1 MNRDSRLPALTGLRW
16 AAALVVF
23 GQHTLE
29 LFYDPDLVAPRPVR
43 AVLWAL
49 LVNGGAM
56 GVSFFFVLSGFVLT
70 WSARRPAQPGAARAF
85 WWRRFSKIY
94 PATLVTT
101 LAALLVVGAAGP
113 VQLATHLTLTQTWFP
128 RATVFGALNPVSW
141 SLSCEAF
148 FYLCFPLLL
157 RALRG
162 LRPGALWAAAA
173 TLAGSVLATGA
184 LLTAAER
191 PLALWLGYMFP
202 PVRMAEFTLG
212 IVLALLVRAGA
223 WRGPGL
229 RWSFV
234 LVGICAAAA
243 LKAPYPLNQH
253 ALTLVPVAFVV
264 AAAARADLDGVPTVW
279 TRPLLHYLG
288 EVSFAFYLV
297 HYLTYLSYER
307 LGLLPHHAGP
317 LVAALT
323 TVSVFSI
330 SLLAAMAVHHLVELP
345 ALRVLRR
352 RPAGPA
358 ESAGSAGLAVDG
370 LPEQVGVAV
379 VPGVLLDEV
388 QVDGPQRHRA
398 PLGVVERVVQLRGG
412 DHEP

>member
-29 LFYDPDLVAPRPVR
+29 LFYDPDLAAPRPVR
-43 AVLWAL
+43 AVLWAM

-70 WSARRPAQPGAARAF
+70 WSARDVVKARTF

-101 LAALLVVGAAGP
+101 LLALLVVGGTGP
-113 VQLATHLTLTQTWFP
+113 LQLAAHLTLTQTWFP
-128 RATVFGALNPVSW
+128 DAAVFGALNPVSW

-148 FYLCFPLLL
+148 FYLCFPLLYRQL
-157 RALRG
+157 RRLSPAG
-162 LRPGALWAAAA
+162 LWTVAVGLAAAVIGA
-173 TLAGSVLATGA
+173 GLA
-184 LLTAAER
+184 LTTVDR
-191 PLALWLGYMFP
+191 PFALWLGYMFP

-212 IVLALLVRAGA
+212 IAVALLIQAGA

-229 RWSFV
+229 RWSFA
-234 LVGICAAAA
+234 LVGLGALCA

-253 ALTLVPVAFVV
+253 ALTLVPVTLVV
-264 AAAARADLDGVPTVW
+264 AAAARADLTGVRTIW
-279 TRPLLHYLG
+279 TRPLLRYLG

-297 HYLTYLSYER
+297 HYLTYLTYGR
-307 LGLLPHHAGP
+307 LGLLPHHATP
-317 LVAALT
+317 LVAALV
-323 TVSVFSI
+323 TVSVLAI
-330 SLLAAMAVHHLVELP
+330 SLLGAMAVYHCVELP

-352 RPAGPA
+352 RSVAAPPADPDATVETPFPA
-358 ESAGSAGLAVDG
+358 AA
-370 LPEQVGVAV
+370 
-379 VPGVLLDEV
+379 
-388 QVDGPQRHRA
+388 RT
-398 PLGVVERVVQLRGG
+398 
-412 DHEP
+412 

>member
-43 AVLWAL
+43 AALWAL

-70 WSARRPAQPGAARAF
+70 WSDTPGSGAAGF
-85 WWRRFSKIY
+85 WWRRFTKIY

-101 LAALLVVGAAGP
+101 LLALLVVGAGP
-113 VQLATHLTLTQTWFP
+113 GQLAAHLTLTQTWFP
-128 RATVFGALNPVSW
+128 QASVFGALNPVSW

-157 RALRG
+157 PALRR
-162 LRPGALWAAAA
+162 LRPGGLWATAG
-173 TLAGSVLATGA
+173 TLACGVLLFGA
-184 LLTAAER
+184 ALTTVPR
-191 PLALWLGYMFP
+191 SQALWLGYMFP
-202 PVRMAEFTLG
+202 PVRIAEFILG
-212 IVLALLVRAGA
+212 IVVALLVRAGA

-234 LVGICAAAA
+234 LVALGAVAA
-243 LKAPYPLNQH
+243 LRAPYPLNQH
-253 ALTLVPVAFVV
+253 ALTLVPVTLVV
-264 AAAARADLDGVPTVW
+264 AAAARADLAGVPTVW
-279 TRPLLHYLG
+279 TRPLLRYLG

-297 HYLTYLSYER
+297 HYLTYLTYER
-307 LGLLPHHAGP
+307 LGLLPHHAHP
-317 LVAALT
+317 LVAALV

-330 SLLAAMAVHHLVELP
+330 SLLGAMAVYHGVELP
-345 ALRVLRR
+345 ELLRLRPRR
-352 RPAGPA
+352 RALPAAPPDPDTTV
-358 ESAGSAGLAVDG
+358 ETP
-370 LPEQVGVAV
+370 LPIPV
-379 VPGVLLDEV
+379 
-388 QVDGPQRHRA
+388 R
-398 PLGVVERVVQLRGG
+398 
-412 DHEP
+412 

>member
-43 AVLWAL
+43 AGLWAL
-49 LVNGGAM
+49 LVNGGAV

-70 WSARRPAQPGAARAF
+70 WSSPASFGKRGF

-101 LAALLVVGAAGP
+101 LVALLVVGGAGP
-113 VQLATHLTLTQTWFP
+113 VQLAAHLTLTQTWFP
-128 RATVFGALNPVSW
+128 HASVFGALNPVSW

-157 RALRG
+157 PALRR
-162 LRPGALWAAAA
+162 LRPGGLWA
-173 TLAGSVLATGA
+173 TAGALVLFVLATGV
-184 LLTAAER
+184 LLTTVGH
-191 PLALWLGYMFP
+191 PFALWFGYMFP
-202 PVRMAEFTLG
+202 PVRIAEFTLG
-212 IVLALLVRAGA
+212 IVVALLIQAGA

-234 LVGICAAAA
+234 LVGLAAAAA

-253 ALTLVPVAFVV
+253 ALTLVPVTLVV
-264 AAAARADLDGVPTVW
+264 AAAARADLTGVRTVW
-279 TRPLLHYLG
+279 TRPLLTYLG

-307 LGLLPHHAGP
+307 LGLLPHHAHP
-317 LVAALT
+317 LVAALV
-323 TVSVFSI
+323 TVSAFSI
-330 SLLAAMAVHHLVELP
+330 SLLGAMVVYHGIELP
-345 ALRVLRR
+345 ALRLLRR
-352 RPAGPA
+352 PRSGGPA
-358 ESAGSAGLAVDG
+358 LEASVPAPARSSA
-370 LPEQVGVAV
+370 
-379 VPGVLLDEV
+379 
-388 QVDGPQRHRA
+388 
-398 PLGVVERVVQLRGG
+398 
-412 DHEP
+412 

>member
-70 WSARRPAQPGAARAF
+70 WSGSAAGPGAF

-101 LAALLVVGAAGP
+101 LAALLVVGGAGP
-113 VQLATHLTLTQTWFP
+113 VPLAAHLTLTQTWFP
-128 RATVFGALNPVSW
+128 SASVFGALNPVSW

-157 RALRG
+157 PALRR
-162 LRPGALWAAAA
+162 LRPAGLWIAAGGLVAF
-173 TLAGSVLATGA
+173 VLVTGA
-184 LLTAAER
+184 LLTTVDR
-191 PLALWLGYMFP
+191 SLALWLGYMFP

-212 IVLALLVRAGA
+212 IVAALLVRAGA
-223 WRGPGL
+223 WRGPTLG
-229 RWSFV
+229 WSFV
-234 LVGICAAAA
+234 LVGLGAAAA
-243 LKAPYPLNQH
+243 LAAPYPLNQH
-253 ALTLVPVAFVV
+253 ALTLVPVTFVV
-264 AAAARADLDGVPTVW
+264 TAAACADLRGVPTVW
-279 TRPLLHYLG
+279 TRPLLRYLG

-307 LGLLPHHAGP
+307 LGLLPSSAGP
-317 LVAALT
+317 LVAALVT
-323 TVSVFSI
+323 ISVFSI
-330 SLLAAMAVHHLVELP
+330 SLLGAMIVYHGVELP
-345 ALRVLRR
+345 ALRLLRSRTR
-352 RPAGPA
+352 R
-358 ESAGSAGLAVDG
+358 SADLPVDA

-379 VPGVLLDEV
+379 VPGILLDQV
-388 QVDGPQRHRA
+388 QVDRP
-398 PLGVVERVVQLRGG
+398 
-412 DHEP
+412 

>member
-43 AVLWAL
+43 AALWAL

-70 WSARRPAQPGAARAF
+70 WSSPPAFGVRGF

-101 LAALLVVGAAGP
+101 LAALLVVGGAGP
-113 VQLATHLTLTQTWFP
+113 LQLAAHLTLTQTWFP
-128 RATVFGALNPVSW
+128 HASIFGALNPVSW

-157 RALRG
+157 AFLRR
-162 LRPGALWAAAA
+162 LRPGGLWTVAALLV
-173 TLAGSVLATGA
+173 TGVLATGV
-184 LLTAAER
+184 LLTTAQR
-191 PLALWLGYMFP
+191 PFALWFGYMFP
-202 PVRMAEFTLG
+202 PVRMAEFALG
-212 IVLALLVRAGA
+212 IVVALLIRAGA

-234 LVGICAAAA
+234 LVALGAAAA

-253 ALTLVPVAFVV
+253 ALTLVPVTLAV
-264 AAAARADLDGVPTVW
+264 AAAARADLTGVPTIW
-279 TRPLLHYLG
+279 TRPLLRYLG

-297 HYLTYLSYER
+297 HYLTYLAYER
-307 LGLLPHHAGP
+307 LGLLPHHAHP
-317 LVAALT
+317 LVAALV

-330 SLLAAMAVHHLVELP
+330 SLLGAMAVYHCVELP
-345 ALRVLRR
+345 ALRLLRR
-352 RPAGPA
+352 RAVAPPTSGDVTVEVPLPAP
-358 ESAGSAGLAVDG
+358 V
-370 LPEQVGVAV
+370 
-379 VPGVLLDEV
+379 
-388 QVDGPQRHRA
+388 R
-398 PLGVVERVVQLRGG
+398 
-412 DHEP
+412 

>member
-29 LFYDPDLVAPRPVR
+29 LFYDSDLVAPRPVR

-70 WSARRPAQPGAARAF
+70 WSARPGPF
-85 WWRRFSKIY
+85 YWRRFTKIY

-101 LAALLVVGAAGP
+101 LLALVVVGGASP
-113 VQLATHLTLTQTWFP
+113 LQLATHLTLTQTWLP
-128 RATVFGALNPVSW
+128 HTSVFRALNPVSW

-148 FYLCFPLLL
+148 FYLCFPLLYRLL
-157 RALRG
+157 RRLGPRG
-162 LRPGALWAAAA
+162 LWTVAALQVAAVLGIGAALTSADRPF
-173 TLAGSVLATGA
+173 
-184 LLTAAER
+184 
-191 PLALWLGYMFP
+191 ALWLGYVFP

-212 IVLALLVRAGA
+212 IAVALLVRSGA

-234 LVGICAAAA
+234 LVGAGAVLA

-253 ALTLVPVAFVV
+253 ALTLVPVTLVV
-264 AAAARADLDGVPTVW
+264 AAAARADLAGVRTVW
-279 TRPLLHYLG
+279 TRPSLRYLG

-297 HYLTYLSYER
+297 HYLTYLTYDR
-307 LGLLPHHAGP
+307 LGLLPHRAGP
-317 LVAALT
+317 LVAALI
-323 TVSVFSI
+323 TVSVFAS
-330 SLLAAMAVHHLVELP
+330 SLLGAMAVHHGVELP
-345 ALRVLRR
+345 ALRLLRR
-352 RPAGPA
+352 RPSTAAVAGTDA
-358 ESAGSAGLAVDG
+358 ATVE
-370 LPEQVGVAV
+370 
-379 VPGVLLDEV
+379 
-388 QVDGPQRHRA
+388 A
-398 PLGVVERVVQLRGG
+398 PLPAAAR
-412 DHEP
+412 P

>member
-1 MNRDSRLPALTGLRW
+1 VNRDSRLPALTGLRW

-43 AVLWAL
+43 AALWAA

-70 WSARRPAQPGAARAF
+70 WSSPASFGRRGF

-101 LAALLVVGAAGP
+101 LAALLVVGGAGP
-113 VQLATHLTLTQTWFP
+113 VQLAAHLTLTQTWFP
-128 RATVFGALNPVSW
+128 HASVFGALNPVSW

-157 RALRG
+157 PSLRRLRPRG
-162 LRPGALWAAAA
+162 LWTLAA
-173 TLAGSVLATGA
+173 TLVVFVLATGA
-184 LLTAAER
+184 LLTTAGH
-191 PLALWLGYMFP
+191 PFALWFGYMFP
-202 PVRMAEFTLG
+202 PVRIAEFVLG
-212 IVLALLVRAGA
+212 IIVALLIQADA

-234 LVGICAAAA
+234 LVALGAAAA

-253 ALTLVPVAFVV
+253 ALTLVPVTCVV
-264 AAAARADLDGVPTVW
+264 AAAARADLAGVRTVW
-279 TRPLLHYLG
+279 TRPTLRYLG

-297 HYLTYLSYER
+297 HYLTYLAYGR
-307 LGLLPHHAGP
+307 LGLLPHHAHP
-317 LVAALT
+317 LVAALV

-330 SLLAAMAVHHLVELP
+330 SLLGAMAVYHGVELP
-345 ALRVLRR
+345 ALRLLRR
-352 RPAGPA
+352 RPVPVVDPD
-358 ESAGSAGLAVDG
+358 AVTV
-370 LPEQVGVAV
+370 E
-379 VPGVLLDEV
+379 
-388 QVDGPQRHRA
+388 A
-398 PLGVVERVVQLRGG
+398 PLPARSGL
-412 DHEP
+412 